1 MLVPEGE
8 TAGFAG
14 YPLETAHPQQY
25 PLMIMTEPFTGVDL
39 DALVTQLLKDGPDQV
54 SRPPELPEGDFEQIK
69 QLMKEV
75 IAPFPDSAA
84 SGQLAVVHQ
93 PDVIEYVRVSIMEFI
108 TNRDYES
115 AGNWNTPRK

>member
-1 MLVPEGE
+1 
-8 TAGFAG
+8 
-14 YPLETAHPQQY
+14 
-25 PLMIMTEPFTGVDL
+25 MTEPFTGVDL

-93 PDVIEYVRVSIMEFI
+93 PGVIEYVRVSIMEFV

-115 AGNWNTPRK
+115 ARWELEHPQEMIL